1 VLPFPLHIKI
11 TGFGL
16 YLPPKIETSAELA
29 PKIGKTERWINTRTG
44 VLEKRIS
51 EIDVDEMGAISSKEA
66 IGNGVPP
73 DLIINASAVG
83 KQAIPDT
90 SVFIQKQL
98 GFDNIPSFTIHA
110 TCLSFIVAFQTAAN
124 FIHNG
129 VYKRILIVSS
139 ERGTRGRNINEPE
152 SAALLGDGSSAI
164 MVEAPST
171 EEDSKLL
178 YWNMHTWPSGAEL
191 TELRGG
197 GTNLPPHE
205 PKMKIEDN
213 LFTMKGPQVYKLA
226 RKKVSIMI
234 EEMLDECKLTHD
246 EIDWVIPHQASN
258 MAVRAYAKYGGFD
271 EDRVVN
277 IVAKTGNCVAASLPM
292 ALTMQHQKKPF
303 KRGDK
308 ILMIGTGAGLS
319 AASILFKF

>member
-1 VLPFPLHIKI
+1 MLPNPLNIKI

-29 PKIGKTERWINTRTG
+29 PQIGKTERWINTRTG

-51 EIDVDEMGAISSKEA
+51 TIDVDEMGAISSKDA
-66 IGNGVPP
+66 IGKGSPP
-73 DLIINASAVG
+73 DLVINASGVG

-98 GFDNIPSFTIHA
+98 GFESIPSFTVHT
-110 TCLSFIVAFQTAAN
+110 TCLSFLVAFQTAAN

-139 ERGTRGRNINEPE
+139 DRGTRGRNLNEPE
-152 SAALLGDGSSAI
+152 SSALLGDGSASVI
-164 MVEAPST
+164 VEAPAQS
-171 EEDSKLL
+171 DNSKLL
-178 YWNMHTWPSGAEL
+178 YWKMNTWPSGADL

-205 PKMKIEDN
+205 PKMRLEDN

-226 RKKVSIMI
+226 RKKVSVMI
-234 EEMLDECKLTHD
+234 EEMLEKCKLSHD
-246 EIDWVIPHQASN
+246 DIDWVIPHQASN

-271 EDRVVN
+271 ESKVVN
-277 IVAKTGNCVAASLPM
+277 VVAQTGNCVAASLPM
-292 ALTMQHQKKPF
+292 ALTMQYQKQPF

-319 AASILFKF
+319 AASLLFRY